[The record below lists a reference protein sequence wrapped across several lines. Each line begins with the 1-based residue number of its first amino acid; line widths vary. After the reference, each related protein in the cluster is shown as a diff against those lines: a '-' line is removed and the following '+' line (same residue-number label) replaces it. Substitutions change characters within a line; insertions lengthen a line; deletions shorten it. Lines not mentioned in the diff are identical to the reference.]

1 VFPYTGPLT
10 QPFKDEMRQA
20 LVNLDTTTKE
30 DTIRHSRPLEEI
42 LLTLA
47 LDEDK
52 NVQMFVIQYVD
63 QQVLSQRQQERSLE
77 AMSSAASNVFQD
89 NDQQSPGTPMD
100 YSSGED
106 EDELNPATVHQVE
119 LSELPLSSPNLAEGN
134 KSDFDVHNIDFA
146 KDTLADSQEAFVEL
160 KPTLDDVDDD
170 NEEEEFIYRP
180 STPVESSDSN

>member
-1 VFPYTGPLT
+1 
-10 QPFKDEMRQA
+10 MRKA
-20 LVNLDTTTKE
+20 LGSLDNTKE

-52 NVQMFVIQYVD
+52 NVQAFVVQYVD
-63 QQVLSQRQQERSLE
+63 QQVLSQRQQERAKV
-77 AMSSAASNVFQD
+77 AMSSSASNGLQVD
-89 NDQQSPGTPMD
+89 DQQPPGTPMD

-106 EDELNPATVHQVE
+106 EDDLKPATIHRVE
-119 LSELPLSSPNLAEGN
+119 LSELPLSSPNLAESNN

-170 NEEEEFIYRP
+170 NNEEEEEEFIYRP